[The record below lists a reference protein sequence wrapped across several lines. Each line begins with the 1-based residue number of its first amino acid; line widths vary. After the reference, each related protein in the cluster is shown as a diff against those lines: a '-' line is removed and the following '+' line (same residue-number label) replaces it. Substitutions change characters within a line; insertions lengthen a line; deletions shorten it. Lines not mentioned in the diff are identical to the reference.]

1 MQKGVKKAKGKTTEQ
16 VKKTIK
22 KVEGMT
28 ESEAWKAVGQECLH
42 PMSMFRRASAAS
54 GCVHTQAITMMA
66 AIPSNFMAELN
77 TNGTFFLP
85 GFGTFHKKE
94 TSATSGKMMNVFGKW
109 KAVAPVQAKTE
120 IIFVP
125 FDDIIGVLEIDGRR
139 AGGVPSSAP
148 APSVLGSAPRGSRAP
163 ATPRAALHQEPA
175 ASAAPEVNAAPEAD
189 DNKDGAD
196 SSASLDELIDRLDA
210 GEPPEAV
217 FFGTRYEYN

>member
-16 VKKTIK
+16 VKTTIK

-42 PMSMFRRASAAS
+42 PMSMFRRASSAS
-54 GCVHTQAITMMA
+54 GCFHTQAI
-66 AIPSNFMAELN
+66 AIMSAISSTFMAELN
-77 TNGTFFLP
+77 TNGKFFLP
-85 GFGTFHKKE
+85 GFGTFHKKY
-94 TSATSGKMMNVFGKW
+94 TPGAAGKMMNVFGKW

-163 ATPRAALHQEPA
+163 VTPRAALHPA
-175 ASAAPEVNAAPEAD
+175 PATPAAPEVNAAPEAD
-189 DNKDGAD
+189 DDKDGAD
-196 SSASLDELIDRLDA
+196 SSSSLDALIDRIES
-210 GEPPEAV
+210 GEPPAAA